1 MDETDLANLL
11 LNDVP
16 IEIGERVQIIS
27 GEYSGRVGT
36 VYDVNSVRG
45 TQTLVKAH
53 LDQPVDGPYLY
64 GMLHIHIRRKHVIRH
79 WGQHGRN

>member
-16 IEIGERVQIIS
+16 IEIGERVRIIY

-45 TQTLVKAH
+45 VQTLVKIH
-53 LDQPVDGPYLY
+53 LDQPVDGPYSY
-64 GMLHIHIRRKHVIRH
+64 GMLHIHARRKHVIRH
-79 WGQHGRN
+79 WG